1 MVGGSQLIIRCK
13 EAIVMTQEDDKRT
26 LINTV
31 SSIPPS
37 VWVFLIGQMVAGAY
51 WLIRLD
57 SRVQENTKIVIE
69 MEERVRQID
78 LVQKRVDV
86 ITNYLI
92 GRVVVPIPPPS
103 KEEPR
108 PPLQSPP

>member
-13 EAIVMTQEDDKRT
+13 IMTQEDDKRT

-92 GRVVVPIPPPS
+92 GRVVVPPS
-103 KEEPR
+103 KDEPR
-108 PPLQSPP
+108 PPLQVPP